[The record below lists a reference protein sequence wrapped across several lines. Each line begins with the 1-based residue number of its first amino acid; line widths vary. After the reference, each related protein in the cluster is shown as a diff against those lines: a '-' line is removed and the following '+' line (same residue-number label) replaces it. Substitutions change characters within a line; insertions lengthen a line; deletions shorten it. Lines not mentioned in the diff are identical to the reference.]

1 MEATIQHIEHELKGL
16 YPKTEV
22 QAITRLILEHVCR
35 MNYTE
40 QVLSREKK
48 LDTHSREKIYK
59 IVERLKNFEPV
70 QYILG
75 ETEFSGLKLQVMP
88 SVLIPRPETEELVM
102 WVAGTEFPS
111 NPSLLDIGTGS
122 GCIALAL
129 KKQFQPATVAGVDIS
144 EKALETARNN
154 AKLNGLEVHFFQ
166 ADILNWEKTK
176 WKTVDGIVSNP
187 PYVRE
192 SEKKAMFSNVLKYE
206 PGKALF
212 VPDSNPLLF
221 YRRIAEFAR
230 VFLRE
235 NGWLFFEINEKL
247 GDDMKHL
254 MKEFGFRNTE
264 VKKDLNGKNRMLRC
278 RK

>member
-22 QAITRLILEHVCR
+22 QALTRLVFEHVCR

-40 QVLSREKK
+40 QILSRKKK
-48 LDTHSREKIYK
+48 LDAHSREKIYK
-59 IVERLKNFEPV
+59 IVERLKNYEPV

-75 ETEFSGLKLQVMP
+75 EAEFSGLKLQVMP

-129 KKQFQPATVAGVDIS
+129 KKQFQQATVTAVDIS
-144 EKALETARNN
+144 EKALETAREN
-154 AKLNGLEVHFFQ
+154 ARLNGLDVHFFQ
-166 ADILNWEKTK
+166 ADILNWEKTR
-176 WKTVDGIVSNP
+176 WEVVDGIVSNP

-206 PGKALF
+206 PEKALF
-212 VPDSNPLLF
+212 VPDSDPLLF
-221 YRRIAEFAR
+221 YRRVAAFAH

-235 NGWLFFEINEKL
+235 KGWLFFEINEKL
-247 GDDMKHL
+247 GVDMKHL
-254 MKEFGFRNTE
+254 MKAFGFHNIE